1 MEILQALQ
9 LSFGYGSGDTIREVT
24 AGFRRGETVA
34 IVGPNGAGK
43 TTLIKC
49 LAAIYKPRRGSV
61 LLDGKPLHAYAPKE
75 RARRIGY
82 VPQSAAASFPLTVT
96 ETVLLGRRPY
106 VKWGVGG
113 EDLRVVNRILDD
125 LELSRMAERYI
136 DELSGG
142 ERQKVMLA
150 RALAQEPDIL
160 MLDEPIAALDI
171 RHQLSVLEKVRQL
184 ARRDGTLAIMI
195 LHDLELASR
204 YADTVVL
211 MKDGRVVTQ
220 SEPERV
226 LTADYIKEVYGVE
239 TLLESGPYGLKITAV
254 QPI

>member
-1 MEILQALQ
+1 MELLQSVR
-9 LSFGYGSGDTIREVT
+9 LSFGYGSRQTIQEMT
-24 AGFRRGETVA
+24 MGFRPGESVA

-43 TTLIKC
+43 TTFIKC
-49 LAAIYKPRRGSV
+49 LAGIYSPKAGEV
-61 LLDGKPLHAYAPKE
+61 LLDGKPLRGIAPRE

-82 VPQSAAASFPLTVT
+82 VPQMSAASFPLTVT
-96 ETVLLGRRPY
+96 ETVLLGRKPY
-106 VKWGVGG
+106 VRWGVGG
-113 EDLRVVNRILDD
+113 EHLRVAERILDD
-125 LELSRMAERYI
+125 LGLSRMSDRYI

-150 RALAQEPDIL
+150 RAMAQEPDIL

-184 ARRDGTLAIMI
+184 VRRDGILSIAI

-204 YADTVVL
+204 FADRIVL
-211 MKDGRVVTQ
+211 MRDGRLYA
-220 SEPERV
+220 SGKPEEV
-226 LTADYIKEVYGVE
+226 LTAAHIREVYGVE
-239 TLLESGPYGLKITAV
+239 TLLEPGPYGLKITAV